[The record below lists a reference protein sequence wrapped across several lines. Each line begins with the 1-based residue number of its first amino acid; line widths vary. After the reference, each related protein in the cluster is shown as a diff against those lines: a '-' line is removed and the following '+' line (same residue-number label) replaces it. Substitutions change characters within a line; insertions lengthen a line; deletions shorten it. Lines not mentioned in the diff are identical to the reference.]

1 MFFSFS
7 FFLLLS
13 LSPSFSSPPVSPII
27 FNVIDFT
34 VMDASGV
41 WFARAVGLWM
51 VSVTLSPWT
60 VGVNKVKLAKVYLP
74 INLGLMGL
82 FAQAAFSLD
91 TTGPGKNAVLPINM
105 WYTQLPIAAAFLGMN
120 FLALSESDD
129 DKKGK

>member
-1 MFFSFS
+1 
-7 FFLLLS
+7 
-13 LSPSFSSPPVSPII
+13 
-27 FNVIDFT
+27 
-34 VMDASGV
+34 MDASGV

-60 VGVNKVKLAKVYLP
+60 VGMNKVKLAKVYLP

-129 DKKGK
+129 DKKSEDDNRTSNDRNDRNDKKESDKKIKVIS